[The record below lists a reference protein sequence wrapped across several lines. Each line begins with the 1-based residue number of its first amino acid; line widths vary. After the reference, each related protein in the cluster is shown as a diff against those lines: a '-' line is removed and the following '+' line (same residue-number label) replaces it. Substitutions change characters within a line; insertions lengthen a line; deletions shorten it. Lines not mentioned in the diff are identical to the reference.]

1 MSQDNVQQDTPQE
14 IANQEQYASLE
25 EAVFGSNE
33 GSSDVSSAFTDGNQV
48 APASAPQGQP
58 EPVQETNTQPTQN
71 NDETRYQYW
80 QSQADKYKN
89 ELDTVKQQ
97 QTQIQAPV
105 AQPEPVQP
113 AKQEDSFPAAPDK
126 PNMPRTFNREEA
138 YSDPSSESA
147 RYLDE
152 VESWRDDI
160 SEYNAL
166 RSQYQSA
173 VLEDKIHQMEE
184 AKVVE
189 AKRFEARQQK
199 AEQQNQVRAHVV
211 GHYGMSDNEASDF
224 LNTMSD
230 PKSINI
236 DNLVQLYRMRNS
248 AAAQPATP
256 ATPSPEF
263 QQTRNAQQVPSPMGV
278 MPSGQSGADT
288 KTLEDKIMDTMVG
301 DFNSKNPWK

>member
-14 IANQEQYASLE
+14 VANQEQYASLE
-25 EAVFGSNE
+25 EAVFGGNE
-33 GSSDVSSAFTDGNQV
+33 GSSDVSSAFTDGSQV

-58 EPVQETNTQPTQN
+58 EPAQETNTQPTQN

-89 ELDTVKQQ
+89 ELDAVKQQ
-97 QTQIQAPV
+97 QAQMQAPV

-113 AKQEDSFPAAPDK
+113 AQPEESFPAAPDK
-126 PNMPRTFNREEA
+126 PRMPRTFNREEA

-166 RSQYQSA
+166 RNQYQSA
-173 VLEDKIHQMEE
+173 VLEDKINQMEQ
-184 AKVVE
+184 AKIVE
-189 AKRFEARQQK
+189 AKRFEAQQQK
-199 AEQQNQVRAHVV
+199 AEQQSQVKAHVV
-211 GHYGMSDNEASDF
+211 GHYGMSENEANDF

-263 QQTRNAQQVPSPMGV
+263 QQTKNAQQVPSPMGV

-288 KTLEDKIMDTMVG
+288 RTLEDKIMDTMVG